1 MNANDLLI
9 ELRKFVLIK
18 SGLRNIDPA
27 HCKIISEYVF
37 QETKN
42 YVSETTIKRFFG
54 FANTLHKFSLFTL
67 NSLSQYIGYN
77 DWDAFCKDK
86 ENQTTSVQSIW
97 QDLKLKA
104 HAITEVSLIAKK
116 NNSGVPFNATANRSF
131 FYPDFDYFLKN
142 NYQFTTVSAQ
152 PGQGKSIL
160 LAHMVEYFFF
170 SENAIY
176 KNDIVLMVNSTSI
189 NSIVQNGATLKDWF
203 LKEFKF
209 GSLSELIGFFKKNPE
224 KREGRFI
231 IIVDG
236 IDELLA
242 RSNYFKTF
250 IDFLYSIEENNFVKL
265 VFGLRTNSWINLQPA
280 IYGSAS
286 LTKAWYTGLF
296 YDEDTLSNV
305 PPLNA
310 DEVLYTLSH
319 IENKIINR
327 SDVSPPLLIQFKTP
341 FWLQVYFKLKD
352 ENHHLELSNPL
363 LCYELIS
370 YFLEKRVFLAKKS
383 TEKIFLL
390 KKISDCISEGNKKL
404 RVSKEKILS
413 YINCYPDAYEELLHA
428 GIIIE
433 EKRLSTT
440 IPTEIVRFLS
450 DDIYTYFLFIQ
461 ITDKFEYK
469 PGKSFFEF
477 ILNSFP
483 AQNSRRDHILNWAIR
498 FCINRNEIAALKN
511 IFKLPFTN
519 REKNTAF
526 DFICYVAKFELGKP
540 NSNFNKLSIDV
551 DFVDIMASGRTMST
565 LYKETIKTIS
575 ENVLNEDIQ
584 IMLHVIECN
593 VNLID
598 VDKVSLANTM
608 QLLKRNYKRLNE
620 LFPINPYDLILYFY
634 NNLVNKPNES
644 KTLEDKIIKLC
655 QEIDRSTP
663 RKNEEITA
671 AEILCYRLVLITLF
685 SQKSYAEC
693 HRFIMAILSKYPN
706 IFYIRYSVFSPFLL
720 LHLGQTYIKLN
731 YYKKAQRIM
740 QFVDKIISSDYT
752 YHTNFILAGFSIFKA
767 NFYNATNNYEQALV
781 EANAGLEITKQSD
794 FKMYEISLL
803 LSKIDTLKHTE
814 ESEEVSNV
822 IKELLNF
829 LTVHKLSMP
838 DYSNL
843 SGSEFE
849 HTFKIL
855 KSYRRHQNL

>member
-77 DWDAFCKDK
+77 DWDSFCKDK

-142 NYQFTTVSAQ
+142 NYQFTTISAQ

-170 SENAIY
+170 SENALY
-176 KNDIVLMVNSTSI
+176 KNDIVLLVNSTSI
-189 NSIVQNGATLKDWF
+189 NTIIQNGGTLKDWF

-209 GSLSELIGFFKKNPE
+209 GSLTELISFFKKNPE

-236 IDELLA
+236 VDEHLA

-280 IYGSAS
+280 INGSAS

-305 PPLNA
+305 PPLNI

-327 SDVSPPLLIQFKTP
+327 ADVSPPLLAQFKTP

-352 ENHHLELSNPL
+352 ENHHLELNNPL

-370 YFLEKRVFLAKKS
+370 YFLERRVFLAKKS

-461 ITDKFEYK
+461 ITDKFDYK
-469 PGKSFFEF
+469 PGKLFFEH
-477 ILNSFP
+477 ILASFP
-483 AQNSRRDHILNWAIR
+483 AQNARRDHILNWSIR
-498 FCINRNEIAALKN
+498 FCVNRNEIAALKN
-511 IFKLPFTN
+511 IFKLSFTN
-519 REKNTAF
+519 IEKNNAF
-526 DFICYVAKFELGKP
+526 DFICHVSKFELGKP
-540 NSNFNKLSIDV
+540 NSNFNKLTIDI
-551 DFVDIMASGRTMST
+551 DFIDIMASGRTMST

-593 VNLID
+593 VHLID
-598 VDKVSLANTM
+598 VDKVSLGNTM

-634 NNLVNKPNES
+634 NNLINKPNES
-644 KTLEDKIIKLC
+644 KSLEDKIIKLC

-663 RKNEEITA
+663 KRNEEISS
-671 AEILCYRLVLITLF
+671 AEILSYRMVLITLF

-706 IFYIRYSVFSPFLL
+706 IFYVRHSVFSPFLL

-731 YYKKAQRIM
+731 YFKKAQRII

-752 YHTNFILAGFSIFKA
+752 YYTNFILASFSIFKA
-767 NFYNATNNYEQALV
+767 NFYNATHNYEQALI
-781 EANAGLEITKQSD
+781 ETNRGLEITGKND
-794 FKMYEISLL
+794 FKMFEIAFL

-829 LTVHKLSMP
+829 LTIHKLSMP

-843 SGSEFE
+843 SGTEFE

>member
-9 ELRKFVLIK
+9 ELRKFVLLK

-27 HCKIISEYVF
+27 HCKIISEYVY

-67 NSLSQYIGYN
+67 NSLSQYVGYN

-86 ENQTTSVQSIW
+86 ENQTSSAQSIW

-176 KNDIVLMVNSTSI
+176 KNDIVLLVNSTSLNTI
-189 NSIVQNGATLKDWF
+189 IQNSDTLKEWF

-209 GSLSELIGFFKKNPE
+209 RNLSELISFFKKKPE
-224 KREGRFI
+224 KREGRFV

-236 IDELLA
+236 IDEYLA
-242 RSNYFKTF
+242 KSNYFKIF
-250 IDFLYSIEENNFVKL
+250 IDFLYSIEENSFVKL
-265 VFGLRTNSWINLQPA
+265 IFGLRTDTWINIQPA

-296 YDEDTLSNV
+296 YDEETLSNV
-305 PPLNA
+305 PSLNV
-310 DEVLYTLSH
+310 DEILYTLSH
-319 IENKIINR
+319 LENKIINR
-327 SDVSPPLLIQFKTP
+327 ADVSLPLLTQFKTP

-352 ENHHLELSNPL
+352 ENQQLELNNPL
-363 LCYELIS
+363 LCYELIH

-413 YINCYPDAYEELLHA
+413 YINCYPDTYEELLHA

-440 IPTEIVRFLS
+440 IPTEIVRFIS
-450 DDIYTYFLFIQ
+450 DNIYTYFLFIQ

-469 PGKSFFEF
+469 PDKPFFEY
-477 ILNSFP
+477 ILKNFRRQSYH
-483 AQNSRRDHILNWAIR
+483 RDHILNWSIR

-511 IFKLPFTN
+511 IFKLPFSN
-519 REKNTAF
+519 CEKNNAF
-526 DFICYVAKFELGKP
+526 DFICYVSKYELSKP
-540 NSNFNKLSIDV
+540 NANFNKLSV
-551 DFVDIMASGRTMST
+551 DTDFIDIMTTGRTT
-565 LYKETIKTIS
+565 GNLYKETIRTIS
-575 ENVLNEDIQ
+575 KNVLNEDIQ
-584 IMLHVIECN
+584 LLLHVIECN
-593 VNLID
+593 VNIID
-598 VDKVSLANTM
+598 VDKLALANSM

-620 LFPINPYDLILYFY
+620 LFPINPYDLILYFH
-634 NNLVNKPNES
+634 NNLINKPNES
-644 KTLEDKIIKLC
+644 KSLEDKIIKLC
-655 QEIDRSTP
+655 QQIDQSKP
-663 RKNEEITA
+663 KKNEEITS
-671 AEILCYRLVLITLF
+671 AEILSYRLVLMVLF
-685 SQKSYAEC
+685 SQKNYAEC
-693 HRFIMAILSKYPN
+693 HRFIMAILHKYPN
-706 IFYIRYSVFSPFLL
+706 IFYVRYSVFSPFLL
-720 LHLGQTYIKLN
+720 LKLGQTYVKLN
-731 YYKKAQRIM
+731 YFKKAQRIIH
-740 QFVDKIISSDYT
+740 FVDKIISSDYT
-752 YHTNFILAGFSIFKA
+752 YYTNFVLASFNVFKA
-767 NFYNATNNYEQALV
+767 NFYNATHHYEQALL
-781 EANAGLEITKQSD
+781 ETNTGLNITKKNN
-794 FKMYEISLL
+794 FKMYEITLL

-829 LTVHKLSMP
+829 LTVYKISMP
-838 DYSNL
+838 DYANL
-843 SGSEFE
+843 SSYEFE

>member
-18 SGLRNIDPA
+18 SGLRNIDPS
-27 HCKIISEYVF
+27 HCKTISEYVF

-77 DWDAFCKDK
+77 DWDSFCKDK
-86 ENQTTSVQSIW
+86 ENQATSIQNIW
-97 QDLKLKA
+97 QDLKLKT
-104 HAITEVSLIAKK
+104 HAITEISLIANK

-142 NYQFTTVSAQ
+142 NYQFTTISAQ
-152 PGQGKSIL
+152 PSQGKSIL
-160 LAHMVEYFFF
+160 LAHMIEYFFL
-170 SENAIY
+170 SENALY
-176 KNDIVLMVNSTSI
+176 KNDIVLLVNSTSI
-189 NSIVQNGATLKDWF
+189 NTIIQTGNTLKDWF

-209 GSLSELIGFFKKNPE
+209 GSLTELISFFKKNPE

-236 IDELLA
+236 IDEHLA

-265 VFGLRTNSWINLQPA
+265 AFGLRTNSWINLRPA
-280 IYGSAS
+280 VYGSAS

-296 YDEDTLSNV
+296 YDEETLSNV
-305 PPLNA
+305 PSLNV
-310 DEVLYTLSH
+310 DEVLYTLSN

-327 SDVSPPLLIQFKTP
+327 ADVSLPLLTQFKTP

-363 LCYELIS
+363 LHYELIS

-383 TEKIFLL
+383 TEKVFLL
-390 KKISDCISEGNKKL
+390 KKISDSISEGNKKL

-433 EKRLSTT
+433 EKRLSTA
-440 IPTEIVRFLS
+440 IPTEIVRFLN

-461 ITDKFEYK
+461 ITDKFEYR
-469 PGKSFFEF
+469 PCKSFFEH

-483 AQNSRRDHILNWAIR
+483 SQTSLRDYILNWAIR
-498 FCINRNEIAALKN
+498 FCITRNEIAALKN
-511 IFKLPFTN
+511 IFRLPFTN
-519 REKNTAF
+519 IEKNSAF
-526 DFICYVAKFELGKP
+526 DFICYVSKYELGKP
-540 NSNFNKLSIDV
+540 NSNFNKLSIGV
-551 DFVDIMASGRTMST
+551 DFIDIMVTGRTMSN

-575 ENVLNEDIQ
+575 ENVFNEDIQ
-584 IMLHVIECN
+584 IILHVIECN

-598 VDKVSLANTM
+598 VDKVALANTM

-644 KTLEDKIIKLC
+644 KTLDDKIIKLC
-655 QEIDRSTP
+655 QEIDQSKP
-663 RKNEEITA
+663 QKNEEITST
-671 AEILCYRLVLITLF
+671 EILSYRLVLITLF

-693 HRFIMAILSKYPN
+693 HRFIMAILTKYPN
-706 IFYIRYSVFSPFLL
+706 IFYVRHSVFSSFLL

-731 YYKKAQRIM
+731 YFKKAQRIM

-752 YHTNFILAGFSIFKA
+752 YYTNFILASFSVFKA
-767 NFYNATNNYEQALV
+767 NFYIATHNYEQALI
-781 EANAGLEITKQSD
+781 ETNIGLDITGKND
-794 FKMYEISLL
+794 FKMFEIALL

-829 LTVHKLSMP
+829 LTVYKISMP

-843 SGSEFE
+843 SSYEFE

-855 KSYRRHQNL
+855 KSYHRHQNL